1 MGIGGIFANTIRKAL
16 NSVVP
21 KKLWPKIKKRLRFA
35 FNQRG
40 IKLPVMCGVELE
52 RPSLSYIDHA
62 IVIDTDFS
70 YDLPRF
76 IRKFKVHIN
85 AEIARARKKEQL
97 ESEEDY

>member
-1 MGIGGIFANTIRKAL
+1 MGLGGTFANTIRKAL

-40 IKLPVMCGVELE
+40 IRLPVMCGVELE
-52 RPSLSYIDHA
+52 RPSLSYINHA

-76 IRKFKVHIN
+76 IRKFKAYIN
-85 AEIARARKKEQL
+85 AEIARARRKEEM